1 MSIEQIMTYVVAFLS
16 SATGATVITII
27 VKSIVNAICTYKT
40 KKVSRL
46 TDGDK
51 KEISKMVVTDVL
63 TAIQGGVNIDAEAMI
78 DKATNKRLTAIETQ
92 FNDIAGQM
100 NKLSD
105 IVVAEGQVLSE
116 FKTPSLGS
124 RKLLNAVLSDPL
136 KKLSALPVLE
146 QAKIV
151 VAQPTIEKVD
161 EQPVVTEEPQKLM
174 Y

>member
-1 MSIEQIMTYVVAFLS
+1 MSTEQIMTYVVAFLS
-16 SATGATVITII
+16 SGVGATVMTVI

-63 TAIQGGVNIDAEAMI
+63 TAIQGGVNIDVEAMI

-124 RKLLNAVLSDPL
+124 RELLNAVLSDSL
-136 KKLSALPVLE
+136 KKLSVLPLLE
-146 QAKIV
+146 QAKLV
-151 VAQPTIEKVD
+151 VAQPQTSEKVD
-161 EQPVVTEEPQKLM
+161 EPSAEKLM

>member
-1 MSIEQIMTYVVAFLS
+1 MSTEQIMTYVVAFLS
-16 SATGATVITII
+16 SGVGATVITVI

-63 TAIQGGVNIDAEAMI
+63 TAIQGGVNIDVEAMI

-116 FKTPSLGS
+116 FKTPSLSS
-124 RKLLNAVLSDPL
+124 RELLNAVLSDSL
-136 KKLSALPVLE
+136 KKLSALPLLE
-146 QAKIV
+146 QAKLV
-151 VAQPTIEKVD
+151 VAQPQTSEKVD
-161 EQPVVTEEPQKLM
+161 EPSAEKLM

>member
-1 MSIEQIMTYVVAFLS
+1 MSTEQIMTYVVAFLS
-16 SATGATVITII
+16 SGVGATVITVI

-63 TAIQGGVNIDAEAMI
+63 TAIQGGVNIDVEAMI

-116 FKTPSLGS
+116 FKTPSLAS
-124 RKLLNAVLSDPL
+124 RETLNAVLAGELNKLPL
-136 KKLSALPVLE
+136 VPILE
-146 QAKIV
+146 QAKLV
-151 VAQPTIEKVD
+151 VSQKGEQKE

>member
-1 MSIEQIMTYVVAFLS
+1 MSTEQIMTYVVAFLS
-16 SATGATVITII
+16 SGVGATVITVI

-63 TAIQGGVNIDAEAMI
+63 TAIQGGVNIDVEAMI

-100 NKLSD
+100 NKLSA
-105 IVVAEGQVLSE
+105 ILVAEGQVLSE
-116 FKTPSLGS
+116 FKTPSLAS
-124 RKLLNAVLSDPL
+124 RETLNAVLADEL
-136 KKLSALPVLE
+136 KKLPIIPLLE
-146 QAKIV
+146 QAKLV
-151 VAQPTIEKVD
+151 VSQKGEQKE
-161 EQPVVTEEPQKLM
+161 EQPVVVEEPQKLM

>member
-1 MSIEQIMTYVVAFLS
+1 MSTEQIMTYIVAFLS
-16 SATGATVITII
+16 SGVGATVITVI

-63 TAIQGGVNIDAEAMI
+63 TAIQGGVNIDVEAMI

-124 RKLLNAVLSDPL
+124 RELLNAVLSDSL
-136 KKLSALPVLE
+136 KKLSALPLLE
-146 QAKIV
+146 QAKLV
-151 VAQPTIEKVD
+151 VAPSRTSVKVD
-161 EQPVVTEEPQKLM
+161 EPAVAEKLM

>member
-1 MSIEQIMTYVVAFLS
+1 MTTEQIMTYVVAFLS
-16 SATGATVITII
+16 SGVGATVITVI
-27 VKSIVNAICTYKT
+27 VKAIVNAICTYKT

-46 TDGDK
+46 NEADK
-51 KEISKMVVTDVL
+51 AEIAESAAKSVL
-63 TAIQGGVNIDAEAMI
+63 AAISGGVNIDAEAMI

-124 RKLLNAVLSDPL
+124 RELLNAVLSDPL
-136 KKLSALPVLE
+136 KKLSALPLLE
-146 QAKIV
+146 QAKLV
-151 VAQPTIEKVD
+151 VAQPQTSEKAD
-161 EQPVVTEEPQKLM
+161 EPAVAEKLM

>member
-1 MSIEQIMTYVVAFLS
+1 MSTEQIMTYVVAFLS
-16 SATGATVITII
+16 SGVGATVITVI

-63 TAIQGGVNIDAEAMI
+63 TAIQGGVNIDVEAMI

-124 RKLLNAVLSDPL
+124 RELLNAVLSDSL
-136 KKLSALPVLE
+136 KKLSALPLLE
-146 QAKIV
+146 QAKLV
-151 VAQPTIEKVD
+151 VAQPQTSEKSD
-161 EQPVVTEEPQKLM
+161 EPSVAEKLM

>member
-1 MSIEQIMTYVVAFLS
+1 MSTEQIMTYVVAFLS
-16 SATGATVITII
+16 SGVGATVITVI

-63 TAIQGGVNIDAEAMI
+63 TAIQGGVNIDVEAMI

-124 RKLLNAVLSDPL
+124 RELLNAVLSDSL
-136 KKLSALPVLE
+136 KKLSALPLLE
-146 QAKIV
+146 QAKLV
-151 VAQPTIEKVD
+151 VAQPQTSEKSD
-161 EQPVVTEEPQKLM
+161 EPSAEKLM

>member
-1 MSIEQIMTYVVAFLS
+1 MSTEQIMTYVVAFLS
-16 SATGATVITII
+16 SGVGATVITVI

-63 TAIQGGVNIDAEAMI
+63 TAIQGGVNIDVEAMI

-124 RKLLNAVLSDPL
+124 RELLNAVLSDPL
-136 KKLSALPVLE
+136 KQLSVIPLLE
-146 QAKIV
+146 QAKLV
-151 VAQPTIEKVD
+151 VAQPQTSEKED
-161 EQPVVTEEPQKLM
+161 EPAVAERLM

>member
-1 MSIEQIMTYVVAFLS
+1 MSTEQIMTYVVAFLS
-16 SATGATVITII
+16 SGVGATAITVI

-51 KEISKMVVTDVL
+51 KEISKMVVTDML

-78 DKATNKRLTAIETQ
+78 DKATNKRLTAIEEQ
-92 FNDIAGQM
+92 FNGIATQM
-100 NKLSD
+100 NKLSA
-105 IVVAEGQVLSE
+105 ILVAEGQVLSE
-116 FKTPSLGS
+116 FKTPSLAS
-124 RKLLNAVLSDPL
+124 RETLNAVLADEL
-136 KKLSALPVLE
+136 KKLPIIPLLE
-146 QAKIV
+146 QAKLV
-151 VAQPTIEKVD
+151 VSQKGEQKE

>member
-1 MSIEQIMTYVVAFLS
+1 MSTEQIMTYVVAFLS
-16 SATGATVITII
+16 SGVGATVITVI

-63 TAIQGGVNIDAEAMI
+63 TAIQGGVNIDVEAMI

-100 NKLSD
+100 NKLSA
-105 IVVAEGQVLSE
+105 ILVAEGQVLSE
-116 FKTPSLGS
+116 FKTPSLAS
-124 RKLLNAVLSDPL
+124 RETLNAVLADEL
-136 KKLSALPVLE
+136 KKLPIVPILE
-146 QAKIV
+146 QAKLV
-151 VAQPTIEKVD
+151 VSQKGEQKE

>member
-1 MSIEQIMTYVVAFLS
+1 MSTEQIMTYVVAFLS
-16 SATGATVITII
+16 SGVGATVITII

-63 TAIQGGVNIDAEAMI
+63 TAIQGGINIDVEAMI

-92 FNDIAGQM
+92 FNDIAEQM

-124 RKLLNAVLSDPL
+124 RELLNAVLSDSL
-136 KKLSALPVLE
+136 KKLSVLPLLE
-146 QAKIV
+146 QAKLV
-151 VAQPTIEKVD
+151 VAQPQTSEKVD
-161 EQPVVTEEPQKLM
+161 EPAVAEKLM

>member
-1 MSIEQIMTYVVAFLS
+1 MSTEQIMTYVVAFLS
-16 SATGATVITII
+16 SGVGATVITVI

-51 KEISKMVVTDVL
+51 KEISKMVVADVL
-63 TAIQGGVNIDAEAMI
+63 TAIQGGVNIDVEAMI

-92 FNDIAGQM
+92 FNDIAEQM

-124 RKLLNAVLSDPL
+124 RELLNAVLSDSL
-136 KKLSALPVLE
+136 KKLSALPLLE
-146 QAKIV
+146 QAKLV
-151 VAQPTIEKVD
+151 VAQPQTSEKTD
-161 EQPVVTEEPQKLM
+161 EPSAEKLM

>member
-1 MSIEQIMTYVVAFLS
+1 MSTEQIMTYVVAFLS
-16 SATGATVITII
+16 SGVGATVITVI

-63 TAIQGGVNIDAEAMI
+63 TAIQGGVNIDVEAMI

-92 FNDIAGQM
+92 FNDIAEQM

-124 RKLLNAVLSDPL
+124 RELLNAVLSDSL
-136 KKLSALPVLE
+136 KKLSALPLLE
-146 QAKIV
+146 QAKLV
-151 VAQPTIEKVD
+151 VAQPQTSEKVD
-161 EQPVVTEEPQKLM
+161 EPAVAEKLM

>member
-1 MSIEQIMTYVVAFLS
+1 MSTEQIMTYVVAFLS
-16 SATGATVITII
+16 SGVGATVITVI
-27 VKSIVNAICTYKT
+27 VKSIINAICTYKT

-63 TAIQGGVNIDAEAMI
+63 TAIQGGVNIDVEAMI

-124 RKLLNAVLSDPL
+124 RELLNAVLSDSL
-136 KKLSALPVLE
+136 KKLSALPLLE
-146 QAKIV
+146 QAKLV
-151 VAQPTIEKVD
+151 VAQPQTSEKVD
-161 EQPVVTEEPQKLM
+161 EPAVAEKLM

>member
-1 MSIEQIMTYVVAFLS
+1 MSTEQIMTYVVAFLS
-16 SATGATVITII
+16 SGVGATVITVI

-51 KEISKMVVTDVL
+51 KEISKMVVTDML

-78 DKATNKRLTAIETQ
+78 DKATNKRLTAIEEQ
-92 FNDIAGQM
+92 FNGIATQM
-100 NKLSD
+100 NKLSA
-105 IVVAEGQVLSE
+105 ILVAEGQVLSE
-116 FKTPSLGS
+116 FKTPSLAS
-124 RKLLNAVLSDPL
+124 RETLNAVLADEL
-136 KKLSALPVLE
+136 KKLPIIPLLE
-146 QAKIV
+146 QAKLV
-151 VAQPTIEKVD
+151 VSQKGEQKE

>member
-1 MSIEQIMTYVVAFLS
+1 
-16 SATGATVITII
+16 
-27 VKSIVNAICTYKT
+27 
-40 KKVSRL
+40 
-46 TDGDK
+46 
-51 KEISKMVVTDVL
+51 MVVTDVL
-63 TAIQGGVNIDAEAMI
+63 TAIQGGVNIDVEAMI

-124 RKLLNAVLSDPL
+124 RELLNAVLSDPL
-136 KKLSALPVLE
+136 KKLSVLPLLE
-146 QAKIV
+146 QAKLV
-151 VAQPTIEKVD
+151 VSQKGEQKE

>member
-1 MSIEQIMTYVVAFLS
+1 MSTEQIMTYVVAFLS
-16 SATGATVITII
+16 SGVGATVITVI

-46 TDGDK
+46 TDSDK

-78 DKATNKRLTAIETQ
+78 DKATNKRLTAIEEQ
-92 FNDIAGQM
+92 FNGIATQM
-100 NKLSD
+100 NKLSA
-105 IVVAEGQVLSE
+105 ILVAEGQVLSE
-116 FKTPSLGS
+116 FKTPSLAS
-124 RKLLNAVLSDPL
+124 RETLNAVLADEL
-136 KKLSALPVLE
+136 KKLPLVPILE
-146 QAKIV
+146 QAKLV
-151 VAQPTIEKVD
+151 VSQKGEQKE

>member
-1 MSIEQIMTYVVAFLS
+1 MSTEQIMTYVVAFLS
-16 SATGATVITII
+16 SGVGATVITVI

-63 TAIQGGVNIDAEAMI
+63 TAIQGGVNIDVEAMI

-124 RKLLNAVLSDPL
+124 RELLNAVLSDSL
-136 KKLSALPVLE
+136 KKLSVLPLLE
-146 QAKIV
+146 QAKLV
-151 VAQPTIEKVD
+151 VAQPQTSEKVD
-161 EQPVVTEEPQKLM
+161 EPAVAEKLM

>member
-1 MSIEQIMTYVVAFLS
+1 MSTEQIMTYVVAFLS
-16 SATGATVITII
+16 SGVGATVITVI

-63 TAIQGGVNIDAEAMI
+63 TAIQGGVNIDVEAMI

-100 NKLSD
+100 NKLSA
-105 IVVAEGQVLSE
+105 ILVAEGQVLSE
-116 FKTPSLGS
+116 FKTPSLAS
-124 RKLLNAVLSDPL
+124 RETLNAVLADEL
-136 KKLSALPVLE
+136 KKLPLVPILE
-146 QAKIV
+146 QAKLV
-151 VAQPTIEKVD
+151 VSQKGEQKE

>member
-1 MSIEQIMTYVVAFLS
+1 MSTEQIMTYVVAFLS
-16 SATGATVITII
+16 SGVGATVITVI

-63 TAIQGGVNIDAEAMI
+63 TAIQGGVNIDVEAMI

-124 RKLLNAVLSDPL
+124 RELLNAVLSDSL
-136 KKLSALPVLE
+136 KKLSVLPLLE
-146 QAKIV
+146 QAKLV
-151 VAQPTIEKVD
+151 VSQKGEQKE
-161 EQPVVTEEPQKLM
+161 EQPVVVEEPQKLM

>member
-1 MSIEQIMTYVVAFLS
+1 MSTEQIMTYVVAFLS
-16 SATGATVITII
+16 SGVGATVITVI

-63 TAIQGGVNIDAEAMI
+63 TAIQGGVNIDVEAMI

-105 IVVAEGQVLSE
+105 IVVAEGQVLS
-116 FKTPSLGS
+116 
-124 RKLLNAVLSDPL
+124 DPL
-136 KKLSALPVLE
+136 KKLSVLPLLE
-146 QAKIV
+146 QAKLV
-151 VAQPTIEKVD
+151 VSQKGEQKE

>member
-1 MSIEQIMTYVVAFLS
+1 MSTEQIMTYVVAFLS
-16 SATGATVITII
+16 SGVGATVITVI

-63 TAIQGGVNIDAEAMI
+63 TAIQGGVNIDVEAMI

-124 RKLLNAVLSDPL
+124 RELLNAVLSDPL
-136 KKLSALPVLE
+136 KKLSVLPLLE
-146 QAKIV
+146 QAKLV
-151 VAQPTIEKVD
+151 VAQPQTSEKTD
-161 EQPVVTEEPQKLM
+161 ESAVAEKLM

>member
-16 SATGATVITII
+16 SGVGATVITII

-124 RKLLNAVLSDPL
+124 RELLNAVLSDPL
-136 KKLSALPVLE
+136 KKLSALPLLE

-151 VAQPTIEKVD
+151 VAQPPTIEKAD
-161 EQPVVTEEPQKLM
+161 ETAVAEKLM

>member
-1 MSIEQIMTYVVAFLS
+1 MSTEQIMTYVVAFLS
-16 SATGATVITII
+16 SGVGATVITVI

-63 TAIQGGVNIDAEAMI
+63 TAIQGGVNIDVEAMI

-124 RKLLNAVLSDPL
+124 RELLNAVLSDSL
-136 KKLSALPVLE
+136 KKLSALPLLE
-146 QAKIV
+146 QAKLV
-151 VAQPTIEKVD
+151 VAQPQTSEKID
-161 EQPVVTEEPQKLM
+161 EPSAEKLM

>member
-1 MSIEQIMTYVVAFLS
+1 MSTEQIMTYVVAFLS
-16 SATGATVITII
+16 SGVGATVITVI

-40 KKVSRL
+40 KKISRL

-63 TAIQGGVNIDAEAMI
+63 TAIQGGVNIDVEAMI

-124 RKLLNAVLSDPL
+124 RELLNAVLSDPL
-136 KKLSALPVLE
+136 KKLSVLPLLE
-146 QAKIV
+146 QAKLV
-151 VAQPTIEKVD
+151 VAQPQTSEKAD
-161 EQPVVTEEPQKLM
+161 EPAVAEKLM

>member
-1 MSIEQIMTYVVAFLS
+1 MSTEQIMTYVVAFLS
-16 SATGATVITII
+16 SGVGATVITVI
-27 VKSIVNAICTYKT
+27 VKAIVNAICTYKT

-63 TAIQGGVNIDAEAMI
+63 TAIQGGVNIDVEAMI

-124 RKLLNAVLSDPL
+124 RELLNAVLSDSL
-136 KKLSALPVLE
+136 KKLSALPLLE
-146 QAKIV
+146 QAKLV
-151 VAQPTIEKVD
+151 VAQQPTSEKAD
-161 EQPVVTEEPQKLM
+161 EPAVAEKLM

>member
-1 MSIEQIMTYVVAFLS
+1 MSTEQIMTYVVAFLS
-16 SATGATVITII
+16 SGVGATVITVI

-51 KEISKMVVTDVL
+51 KEISKMVVADVL
-63 TAIQGGVNIDAEAMI
+63 TAIQGGVNIDVEAMI

-124 RKLLNAVLSDPL
+124 RELPNAVLSDPL
-136 KKLSALPVLE
+136 KKLSVLPLLE
-146 QAKIV
+146 QAKLV
-151 VAQPTIEKVD
+151 VAQPQTSEKVD
-161 EQPVVTEEPQKLM
+161 EPAVAEKLM

>member
-1 MSIEQIMTYVVAFLS
+1 MSTEQIMTYVVAFLS
-16 SATGATVITII
+16 SGVGATVITVI

-63 TAIQGGVNIDAEAMI
+63 TAIQGGVNIDVEAMI

-116 FKTPSLGS
+116 FKTPSIGS
-124 RKLLNAVLSDPL
+124 RELLNAVLSDSL
-136 KKLSALPVLE
+136 KKLSVLPLLE
-146 QAKIV
+146 QAKLV
-151 VAQPTIEKVD
+151 VAQPQTSEKVD
-161 EQPVVTEEPQKLM
+161 EPAVAEKLM

>member
-1 MSIEQIMTYVVAFLS
+1 MSTEQIMTYVVAFLS
-16 SATGATVITII
+16 SGVGATVITVI

-63 TAIQGGVNIDAEAMI
+63 TAIQGGVNIDVEAMI

-116 FKTPSLGS
+116 FKTPSIGS
-124 RKLLNAVLSDPL
+124 RELLNAVLSDSL
-136 KKLSALPVLE
+136 KKLSVLPLLE
-146 QAKIV
+146 QAKLV
-151 VAQPTIEKVD
+151 VAQPQTSEKVD
-161 EQPVVTEEPQKLM
+161 EPSAEKLM

>member
-1 MSIEQIMTYVVAFLS
+1 MSTEQIMTYVVAFLS
-16 SATGATVITII
+16 SGVGATVITVI

-63 TAIQGGVNIDAEAMI
+63 TAIQGGVNIDVEAMI

-124 RKLLNAVLSDPL
+124 RELLNAVLSDSL
-136 KKLSALPVLE
+136 KKLSALPLLE
-146 QAKIV
+146 QAKLV
-151 VAQPTIEKVD
+151 VAQQPTSEKAD
-161 EQPVVTEEPQKLM
+161 EPAVAEKLM

>member
-1 MSIEQIMTYVVAFLS
+1 MSTEQIMTYVVAFLS
-16 SATGATVITII
+16 SGVGATVITVI

-63 TAIQGGVNIDAEAMI
+63 TAIQGGVNIDVEAMI

-124 RKLLNAVLSDPL
+124 RELLNAVLSDSL
-136 KKLSALPVLE
+136 KKLSALPLLE
-146 QAKIV
+146 QAKLV
-151 VAQPTIEKVD
+151 VAQPPTSEKSD
-161 EQPVVTEEPQKLM
+161 EPAVAEKLM

>member
-1 MSIEQIMTYVVAFLS
+1 MSTEQIMTYVVAFLS
-16 SATGATVITII
+16 SGVGATVITVI

-63 TAIQGGVNIDAEAMI
+63 TAIQGGVNIDVEAMI

-124 RKLLNAVLSDPL
+124 RELLNAVLSDSL
-136 KKLSALPVLE
+136 KKLSALPLLE
-146 QAKIV
+146 QAKLV
-151 VAQPTIEKVD
+151 VAQPQTSEKVD
-161 EQPVVTEEPQKLM
+161 EPAVAEKLM

>member
-1 MSIEQIMTYVVAFLS
+1 MSTEQIMTYVVAFLS
-16 SATGATVITII
+16 SGVGATVITVI

-63 TAIQGGVNIDAEAMI
+63 TAIQGGVNIDVEAMI

-124 RKLLNAVLSDPL
+124 RELLNAVLSDSL
-136 KKLSALPVLE
+136 KKLSVLPLLE
-146 QAKIV
+146 QAKLV
-151 VAQPTIEKVD
+151 VAQQPTSEKAD
-161 EQPVVTEEPQKLM
+161 EPAVAEKLM

>member
-1 MSIEQIMTYVVAFLS
+1 MSTEQIMTYVVAFLS
-16 SATGATVITII
+16 SGVGATVITVI

-63 TAIQGGVNIDAEAMI
+63 TAIQGGVNIDVEAMI

-124 RKLLNAVLSDPL
+124 RELLNAGLSDSL
-136 KKLSALPVLE
+136 KKLSVLPLLE
-146 QAKIV
+146 QAKLV
-151 VAQPTIEKVD
+151 VAQPQTSEKVD
-161 EQPVVTEEPQKLM
+161 EPSAEKLM

>member
-1 MSIEQIMTYVVAFLS
+1 MSTEQIMTYVVAFLS
-16 SATGATVITII
+16 SGVGATVITVI

-63 TAIQGGVNIDAEAMI
+63 TAIQGGVNIDVEAMI

-124 RKLLNAVLSDPL
+124 RELLNAVLSDSL
-136 KKLSALPVLE
+136 KKLSALSLLE
-146 QAKIV
+146 QAKLV
-151 VAQPTIEKVD
+151 VSQKGEQKE